1 MVFNSLLL
9 EQKEYVKI
17 ISERQVDDERLE
29 MNESDKKIMKEG
41 ELG

>member
-1 MVFNSLLL
+1 MVFNSLIL

>member
-1 MVFNSLLL
+1 VVFNSLLL